1 MHDDR
6 PIRVTG
12 PVQGRI
18 IAPPSKSLTQ
28 RALVSAALADGRSVV
43 RNPLLSDD
51 SRHLIA
57 ALNAVGI
64 EARAPETGG
73 GGTAATVEIAGRG
86 GTIPA
91 GSARLKVGNAG
102 TTMRFLTAMLALG
115 RGSYEIDGNDRM
127 RQRPIEDLLV
137 ALRALGATASS
148 IPNNGCPP
156 VRVGG
161 SGIPGGAVRMAG
173 SKSSQYLSAILMAA
187 PAAAAPVEVTVE
199 GDLVSRP
206 YVDLTLDMMAHFGV
220 GVERDPAGSRF
231 TVPGGQKYLART
243 VTIEGDYSSA
253 SYFFAAAAVTGGR
266 VEVAGLSPESAQG
279 DARLVDLL
287 ERMGCVV
294 ERGAD
299 FVAVEG
305 PRDLASIDA
314 DLGTMPDVAP
324 TLAVVAMFAGGTTR
338 IRGVP
343 HLRFKESDRIAALVA
358 EIERLGGRARAEPDG
373 LTIEPR
379 PLRGA
384 RVETYGDHRMAMAF
398 AVAGLRVPDV
408 VIADPGC
415 VSKSFPAY
423 WDLLSSLK

>member
-1 MHDDR
+1 
-6 PIRVTG
+6 
-12 PVQGRI
+12 
-18 IAPPSKSLTQ
+18 
-28 RALVSAALADGRSVV
+28 
-43 RNPLLSDD
+43 
-51 SRHLIA
+51 
-57 ALNAVGI
+57 
-64 EARAPETGG
+64 
-73 GGTAATVEIAGRG
+73 
-86 GTIPA
+86 
-91 GSARLKVGNAG
+91 
-102 TTMRFLTAMLALG
+102 
-115 RGSYEIDGNDRM
+115 
-127 RQRPIEDLLV
+127 
-137 ALRALGATASS
+137 
-148 IPNNGCPP
+148 
-156 VRVGG
+156 
-161 SGIPGGAVRMAG
+161 
-173 SKSSQYLSAILMAA
+173 
-187 PAAAAPVEVTVE
+187 
-199 GDLVSRP
+199 
-206 YVDLTLDMMAHFGV
+206 MMAHFGV

-305 PRDLASIDA
+305 PRDLDSIDA

-343 HLRFKESDRIAALVA
+343 HLRFKETDRIAALVA
-358 EIERLGGRARAEPDG
+358 EIERLGGSAQAEPDG

-423 WDLLSSLK
+423 WDILNSLK

>member
-1 MHDDR
+1 MQADR

-12 PVQGRI
+12 PIQGRI
-18 IAPPSKSLTQ
+18 TAPPSKSLTQ
-28 RALVSAALADGRSVV
+28 RALVSAALANGRSVV

-64 EARAPETGG
+64 EARASGPRG
-73 GGTAATVEIAGRG
+73 GGTAATVEIVGRG
-86 GTIPA
+86 GAIPA
-91 GSARLKVGNAG
+91 EGARLSVGNAG

-137 ALRALGATASS
+137 ALRALGATAES

-156 VRVGG
+156 VRAGG
-161 SGIPGGAVRMAG
+161 SGIPGGAVRLAG

-187 PAAAAPVEVTVE
+187 PAADNPVEVTIE

-220 GVERDPAGSRF
+220 GVERDPAGYRF

-279 DARLVDLL
+279 DARLIDLL
-287 ERMGCVV
+287 EQMGCAV
-294 ERGAD
+294 ERGDD

-305 PRDLASIDA
+305 PRELVSIDA
-314 DLGTMPDVAP
+314 DLGAMPDVAP
-324 TLAVVAMFAGGTTR
+324 TLAVVAMFARGTTR

-343 HLRFKESDRIAALVA
+343 HLRFKESDRIAAVVA
-358 EIERLGGRARAEPDG
+358 EIERLGGSARAEPDG
-373 LTIEPR
+373 LTVEPR

-384 RVETYGDHRMAMAF
+384 RVESYGDHRMAMAF
-398 AVAGLRVPDV
+398 AVAGLRLPGV
-408 VIADPGC
+408 VITDPGC

-423 WDLLSSLK
+423 WDILNSLK